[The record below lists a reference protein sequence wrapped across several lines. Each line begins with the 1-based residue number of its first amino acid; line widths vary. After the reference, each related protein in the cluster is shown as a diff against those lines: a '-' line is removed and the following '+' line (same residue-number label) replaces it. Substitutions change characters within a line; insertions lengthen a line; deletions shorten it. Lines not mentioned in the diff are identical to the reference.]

1 VTPEAPVATPSV
13 APGAIGLATRARLIS
28 VDGTV
33 TMLAG
38 TILAG
43 IGAYVWQGSGTRTL
57 GEDAFSPVAQA
68 WTVMFLV
75 VTILLAPVEQFAT
88 RTVAAG
94 SSGRQH
100 LGAALPRIR
109 LLAALATALLAV
121 ATFLLRDALFD
132 GSAVYALVCAVMV
145 PCFGL
150 VLLSRGI
157 LSGERRFASYGWL
170 TGLDSAARLTIGL
183 PVLLLTK
190 SPVAFAATIPAATL
204 VGLFWLRFWPPA
216 ARARSDAGPS
226 VGTFLAT
233 TVGGNSAAQFIVA
246 GGPLILALAGS
257 SGADV
262 TALFVTQTAFRGLF
276 LIATPGWS
284 RVLPVLT
291 RIHVREEHSLLRQ
304 IAELILV
311 ATVLASAAAAL
322 VAGLV
327 GPWAIAT
334 FFGEGSRPSTL
345 VAATVGAGTV
355 LAVGSLGLNQVLIA
369 RVKTARITAAWWMG
383 LVAMVLWILI
393 VPGAVV
399 DRVAASFV
407 VGEAVALIMLT
418 IAASSRLAPAP
429 VRRTLVNI
437 RERRRG

>member
-1 VTPEAPVATPSV
+1 VTPDTPVATPSV
-13 APGAIGLATRARLIS
+13 TPGAIGLAARARLVS
-28 VDGTV
+28 LDGTV

-94 SSGRQH
+94 RSGRQH
-100 LGAALPRIR
+100 LAAALPRLR
-109 LLAALATALLAV
+109 ALAALATALLGLMA
-121 ATFLLRDALFD
+121 FLLRDALFD
-132 GSAVYALVCAVMV
+132 GSAVYVLICAAMV

-170 TGLDSAARLTIGL
+170 TGLDSLSRLAIGL
-183 PVLLLTK
+183 PLLLITK
-190 SPVAFAATIPAATL
+190 SAVAFAATIPAATL
-204 VGLFWLRFWPPA
+204 VGLFWLRYWPRP
-216 ARARSDAGPS
+216 ARAPTDSGPS

-233 TVGGNSAAQFIVA
+233 TIGANSAAQFIVA

-257 SGADV
+257 SGAEV

-276 LIATPGWS
+276 LVATPGWS

-291 RIHVREEHSLLRQ
+291 SIHVREEHSRLRQ

-311 ATVLASAAAAL
+311 VTALASAAAAL
-322 VAGLV
+322 VAGLI
-327 GPWAIAT
+327 GPLAIST

-369 RVKTARITAAWWMG
+369 RVKTARITAAWWIG
-383 LVAMVLWILI
+383 LVAMALWILV

-407 VGEAVALIMLT
+407 VGEAVALAMLT

-429 VRRTLVNI
+429 VRRAVAHV
-437 RERRRG
+437 RQRRDG

>member
-1 VTPEAPVATPSV
+1 VTPETPGAAHSV
-13 APGAIGLATRARLIS
+13 APGAIGLAGRARLVS
-28 VDGTV
+28 LDGTM
-33 TMLAG
+33 TMLTG

-57 GEDAFSPVAQA
+57 GENAFSPVAQA

-75 VTILLAPVEQFAT
+75 VTILLVPVEQFAT

-94 SSGRQH
+94 DSGRQY
-100 LGAALPRIR
+100 LAAALPRIR
-109 LLAALATALLAV
+109 SLAVLATALLAV
-121 ATFLLRDALFD
+121 TTFLLRDALFD
-132 GSAVYALVCAVMV
+132 GAAVYALICAAMV

-170 TGLDSAARLTIGL
+170 TGLDSLARLAIGL
-183 PVLLLTK
+183 PVLLMTK
-190 SPVAFAATIPAATL
+190 SAVAFAATIPAATV
-204 VGLFWLRFWPPA
+204 VGLYWLRYWPRPT
-216 ARARSDAGPS
+216 RERGDPGPS

-233 TVGGNSAAQFIVA
+233 TVGANSAAQFIVA

-257 SGADV
+257 SGAEV

-276 LIATPGWS
+276 LVAMPGWS

-291 RIHVREEHSLLRQ
+291 RIHVREEHSRLRQ

-311 ATVLASAAAAL
+311 VTALASAGAAL
-322 VAGLV
+322 VAGLL

-334 FFGEGSRPSTL
+334 FFGEGSRPSIL

-383 LVAMVLWILI
+383 LAVMVLWIVAI
-393 VPGAVV
+393 PGAVV

-407 VGEAVALIMLT
+407 VGEAVALMMLT
-418 IAASSRLAPAP
+418 VAASSRLAPAP
-429 VRRTLVNI
+429 VRRAVAHI
-437 RERRRG
+437 RERRDG